1 MPKGLSKTIDGSVWE
16 NVDVCTYR
24 RSPQENK
31 KCALVLVY
39 SYAEHYNSS
48 NCVGITC
55 TVNNYEFLMI
65 IGKKREDSQFFI
77 VVQRR
82 FFTRQI
88 FEPSTCIIL
97 PSKRQLAYQY
107 RMHGIE
113 GM

>member
-1 MPKGLSKTIDGSVWE
+1 
-16 NVDVCTYR
+16 
-24 RSPQENK
+24 
-31 KCALVLVY
+31 
-39 SYAEHYNSS
+39 
-48 NCVGITC
+48 
-55 TVNNYEFLMI
+55 MI

-82 FFTRQI
+82 HALFTRQI

-107 RMHGIE
+107 RIHGIE